1 MLEMTGGFD
10 IKRLSMVEFNLDE
23 SVGIAVLK
31 PLGPLILSDISS
43 LTETVD
49 NYIDHTGV
57 LSGLLIDA
65 THFPGWKSFAA
76 FQAHLTF
83 IEDHHM
89 KVARVAVVSR
99 SRLFSIFP
107 AIADFFLQSEVK
119 LFHDNDKAMEWLL
132 A

>member
-1 MLEMTGGFD
+1 MLEF
-10 IKRLSMVEFNLDE
+10 RLDE
-23 SVGIAVLK
+23 TIGIAVLK
-31 PLGPLILSDISS
+31 PLGPLIRDDFSS

-49 NYIDHTGV
+49 NYINAKGV
-57 LSGLLIDA
+57 LPGLLIDA
-65 THFPGWKSFAA
+65 THFPGWKSFTA
-76 FQAHLTF
+76 FRAHLTF

-119 LFHDNDKAMEWLL
+119 LFQNDESAMAWLL
-132 A
+132 D

>member
-1 MLEMTGGFD
+1 MLEFD
-10 IKRLSMVEFNLDE
+10 LDE
-23 SVGIAVLK
+23 SVGVAVLK
-31 PLGPLILSDISS
+31 PLGPLIRDDFSS
-43 LTETVD
+43 LTEIVD

-57 LSGLLIDA
+57 LPGLLIDA

-76 FQAHLTF
+76 LRAHLVF

-99 SRLFSIFP
+99 SRLFAIFP
-107 AIADFFLQSEVK
+107 AVADFFLQSEVK
-119 LFHDNDKAMEWLL
+119 LFHDNDKAMAWLL

>member
-1 MLEMTGGFD
+1 MLEFQ
-10 IKRLSMVEFNLDE
+10 LDE
-23 SVGIAVLK
+23 TVGIAIFK
-31 PLGPLILSDISS
+31 PLGPLIRDDFSS

-49 NYIDHTGV
+49 NYINDTGV
-57 LSGLLIDA
+57 LPGLLIDA
-65 THFPGWKSFAA
+65 THFPGWKSFNA
-76 FQAHLTF
+76 FRAHLTF

-119 LFHDNDKAMEWLL
+119 LFRSDDAAMAWLID
-132 A
+132 